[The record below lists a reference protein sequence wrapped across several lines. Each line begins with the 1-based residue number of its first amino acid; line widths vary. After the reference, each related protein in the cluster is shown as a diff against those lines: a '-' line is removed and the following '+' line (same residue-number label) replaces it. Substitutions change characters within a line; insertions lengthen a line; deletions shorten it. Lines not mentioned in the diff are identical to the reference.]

1 MPLSSRT
8 QIVGGGANLLAP
20 VTIGTLPVV
29 VDVGPPGA
37 LSDSIARQRLDG
49 AVNYIVIGAAN
60 VREGIGATETFRLS
74 EGFITEG
81 LGVDSIVVGRNA
93 DATQTGVIAIGL
105 NAEASGTQT
114 TAVGEGTR
122 STSQGN
128 VALGYDAEATAGVCI
143 AIGSA
148 SRATGANSIA
158 MGSGATAQSGG
169 GTGMAIAIGSSA
181 VAGNGGVANYASIA
195 IGNGSNAAR
204 GGIAIGLGA
213 LAEGPTATTS
223 GNLAIGHGAQARNN
237 NGQNIVIGSN
247 STLGA
252 GATAA
257 TNCVI
262 IGTLNGLSGAAI
274 NRVVVLGSQYSAVP
288 NLANIAWLGTPG
300 TDLRTFVFGAG
311 DTIASPPTRTMR
323 FTDASGNDNAAG
335 NATWVAP
342 RSTGNAVGAG
352 HIFTIGVPGASSG
365 NLQTTS
371 QVLRL
376 LNASLDIRPTT
387 QGRLMNLA
395 DTTAVFQWGADVAG
409 FFGVTPAAR
418 QLVALG
424 STTDDV
430 INALNN
436 LGLFRLI

>member
-60 VREGIGATETFRLS
+60 VREGVGATETFRLS

-169 GTGMAIAIGSSA
+169 GTGMALAIGYLA
-181 VAGNGGVANYASIA
+181 VAGNGGVANYYSIA
-195 IGNGSNAAR
+195 IGNSANAAR
-204 GGIAIGLGA
+204 RGIAIGFGA
-213 LAEGPTATTS
+213 SAEGPTTPGS
-223 GNLAIGHGAQARNN
+223 NNLAIGHGAQARNN
-237 NGQNIVIGSN
+237 NGQNIVIGGN
-247 STLGA
+247 STLGS
-252 GATAA
+252 GATSA
-257 TNCVI
+257 TNCVV
-262 IGTLNGLSGAAI
+262 IGTLNGLNGAAI
-274 NRVVVLGSQYSAVP
+274 NRVVVLGSQYGSVP

-311 DTIASPPTRTMR
+311 DDFASTPARTMR
-323 FTDASGNDNAAG
+323 FTNASGLNNAAG
-335 NATWVAP
+335 NVTWLAP

-352 HIFTIGVPGASSG
+352 HIFSIGTSGPSSSS
-365 NLQTTS
+365 LQA
-371 QVLRL
+371 VAVVMRL
-376 LNASLDIRPTT
+376 LDATLDIRPTT
-387 QGRLMNLA
+387 RGRLMNIT
-395 DTTAVFQWGADVAG
+395 DTTPVFEWGADVAG

-418 QLVALG
+418 QLVPIG
-424 STTDDV
+424 SSTDDV
-430 INALNN
+430 INALNT